1 MRRIFVRLI
10 SAAAALG
17 LMASP
22 ALAGKTPTEINTE
35 IDTLLADNRQGLI
48 TEAVIRAVLKDIAAA
63 QASLYYLVSTCT
75 ANQWVSGFA
84 LTGAPNC
91 TRPSFSSLSGS
102 ISPGQ
107 MIAAGAGALGGVYS
121 SSAQSNQF
129 ATGIDTTGSITYAQ
143 PAFSN
148 LSGSIAASQLIPPT
162 LTTLGAVKAF
172 TGTTSQW
179 PWQLNTDGTWTL
191 KHPDAADVTFTQSGT
206 GAVTR
211 DLDARA
217 KDAVSVKD
225 FGAKGDGATDDTT
238 AIQNATNYATSV
250 GKVVYFPGSASAYI
264 ACHITTVS
272 NMGWVGDGPSR
283 SVIKLKSGCNTSLMD
298 NGTSHQIDDVLFYN
312 LGFDGNR
319 ANNSDGDMI
328 VTYGAHPTI
337 VNVNIWN
344 VAGHALQTFW
354 DTAYASRTTGF
365 EGFFQN
371 IHIDTVN
378 KSCWVNNG
386 PNDSH
391 GAKII
396 MTDCSL
402 GADNGYYGLYM
413 AGYGNGRW
421 SDIHHSNRD
430 STSVLPAAGV
440 YVGTTGNTFSNT
452 HFEGGYAPLVIAGS
466 ANSFDGQFYAPRG
479 PYAVQIN
486 AGYNVLKGAIC
497 TNYASSNPNY
507 LGINLASAG
516 NIIDVTSSNCNN
528 GVVNFASDGGNN
540 IVRVR
545 GYQASGTAV
554 ANYGSR
560 AATTTVD
567 MEVIGGATSGSHH
580 DLGNFSYSFAGAPI
594 FTSLTGILYGNGS
607 SAVSAI
613 APGTGVAAA
622 LAVAVNASG
631 GFSKVN
637 GSITAGNAVKW
648 SASGIQDAGIAAPT
662 INPDGAWTSYT
673 PSLTYPD
680 TAPTTA
686 AVSGFWKQL
695 GSKTYV
701 VHIDYNVTTLGP
713 GAGNIYFGLP
723 NSATLARNAVCS
735 AVNYDAGT
743 VQSSVGA
750 TAVGGIILIPS
761 PAMAAQQYY
770 VNCTFEA
777 N

>member
-1 MRRIFVRLI
+1 MKKWL
-10 SAAAALG
+10 
-17 LMASP
+17 
-22 ALAGKTPTEINTE
+22 
-35 IDTLLADNRQGLI
+35 TLLALSAG
-48 TEAVIRAVLKDIAAA
+48 
-63 QASLYYLVSTCT
+63 LVSTG
-75 ANQWVSGFA
+75 N
-84 LTGAPNC
+84 
-91 TRPSFSSLSGS
+91 
-102 ISPGQ
+102 
-107 MIAAGAGALGGVYS
+107 AAYINRLK
-121 SSAQSNQF
+121 
-129 ATGIDTTGSITYAQ
+129 T
-143 PAFSN
+143 
-148 LSGSIAASQLIPPT
+148 
-162 LTTLGAVKAF
+162 F
-172 TGTTSQW
+172 TGVASQW
-179 PWQLNTDGTWTL
+179 PWQLSVDGTWIL
-191 KHPDAADVTFTQSGT
+191 KRPDASDVSFTQSGT
-206 GAVTR
+206 GAVAT
-211 DLDARA
+211 DLSARA
-217 KDAVSVKD
+217 KNRVDVTD
-225 FGAKGDGATDDTT
+225 FGAVADGTTDNTA
-238 AIQNATNYATSV
+238 AIQAATTYSASV
-250 GKVVYFPGSASAYI
+250 GKVVYFPGATSPYI
-264 ACHITTVS
+264 ACHISTAS
-272 NMGWVGDGPSR
+272 GMGWVGDGPSR
-283 SVIKLKSGCNTSLMD
+283 SIIKLKNSCNTSLMD

-319 ANNSDGDMI
+319 ANNSDGDII

-354 DTAYASRTTGF
+354 DTAYASRVTGF

-421 SDIHHSNRD
+421 SDIHYSNRD
-430 STSVLPAAGV
+430 ATSVLPAAGV
-440 YVGTTGNTFSNT
+440 YVGTTGNTFTNT
-452 HFEGGYAPLVIAGS
+452 HFEGAYAPLVIAGS

-486 AGYNVLKGAIC
+486 ASYNILKGSVC
-497 TNYASSNPNY
+497 TSYASSNPNY
-507 LGINLASAG
+507 NGINLASAG

-580 DLGNFSYSFAGAPI
+580 DLGNFAYSFAGAPI

-613 APGTGVAAA
+613 IPGTGVTAA

-631 GFSKVN
+631 GFANVNGSPTGGDFLVWNSSGVTSGGAPGTGVLTALGVAANASGGFSKVN
-637 GSITAGNAVKW
+637 GAITAGNAVKW

-673 PSLTYPD
+673 PSLTYPG
-680 TAPTTA
+680 TAPTAA

-701 VHIDYNVTTLGP
+701 VHIDYNVTTLGS
-713 GAGNIYFGLP
+713 GAGNIYFELP

-735 AVNYDAGT
+735 AVNYNAGT
-743 VQSSVGA
+743 VQTAVGA
-750 TAVGGIILIPS
+750 TAIGGIILTPS